1 MKAGTVKAGAVTRP
15 AEAGGGIRVLVVED
29 DPLIAEAHQTYVE
42 RIPGFAVV
50 GVVDCGGEAL
60 RLVAQTPVDL
70 VLLDFYLPDT
80 GGLDVCR
87 ALRGHGAPVDVIAVT
102 SARDLAVVRVAVAYG
117 VIQYLLKPFS
127 FATFRERLERYADYR
142 RQISGTGVQ
151 PEPGGVAQHDVDR
164 ARVYRGP
171 RLARQPGVAQ
181 HDVDRA
187 RAYRGPRLARQP
199 GVAQHDVDR
208 ALAALREPTPAEAPK
223 GLSAATLDM
232 VIGQLRAAGGP
243 LSAVDVADV
252 AGISRVTARRYLEH
266 LVGQHLVGRT
276 QRYGTTGRPEF
287 RYRWA
292 GR

>member
-1 MKAGTVKAGAVTRP
+1 M
-15 AEAGGGIRVLVVED
+15 
-29 DPLIAEAHQTYVE
+29 IAEAHQTYVE
-42 RIPGFAVV
+42 RMPGFAVV

-70 VLLDFYLPDT
+70 VLLDFYLPDM

-102 SARDLAVVRVAVAYG
+102 SAGDRAVVRTAVAYG
-117 VIQYLLKPFS
+117 VVQYLLKPVS

-164 ARVYRGP
+164 A
-171 RLARQPGVAQ
+171 
-181 HDVDRA
+181 
-187 RAYRGPRLARQP
+187 
-199 GVAQHDVDR
+199 
-208 ALAALREPTPAEAPK
+208 LAALREPTPAEAPQ
-223 GLSAATLDM
+223 GLSAATHDV

-243 LSAVDVADV
+243 LSAVDVADG

-266 LVGQHLVGRT
+266 LVGQHSSASTRRPAPRRPDATLRNHRPARVPLSL
-276 QRYGTTGRPEF
+276 GRPVKQVAALPAPADPAF
-287 RYRWA
+287 HGA
-292 GR
+292 S